1 MAEQVNMRAANE
13 HYKMKKDDSFE
24 HALHLP
30 RDECKVKTSS
40 SKVDEQFF
48 SMVWMSVWS
57 FLLIEILFPS
67 LN

>member
-1 MAEQVNMRAANE
+1 MFLVRAQ
-13 HYKMKKDDSFE
+13 M
-24 HALHLP
+24 
-30 RDECKVKTSS
+30 CKVKTSS